1 MNISS
6 DDMAAFTN
14 KNQTFPNISFVA
26 SCLVPANIG
35 HGKIKYSFKNQNVL
49 YDKITLL
56 NGEFRNGTTAPVF
69 CSEGYIVPSGEPN
82 QTCVNGHWD
91 LLEVTCTGN

>member
-1 MNISS
+1 MVAFLNKLS
-6 DDMAAFTN
+6 D
-14 KNQTFPNISFVA
+14 SFINVSFLA
-26 SCLVPANIG
+26 LCLVPSHIG
-35 HGKIKYSFKNQNVL
+35 NGKIKYSLKNQNVL